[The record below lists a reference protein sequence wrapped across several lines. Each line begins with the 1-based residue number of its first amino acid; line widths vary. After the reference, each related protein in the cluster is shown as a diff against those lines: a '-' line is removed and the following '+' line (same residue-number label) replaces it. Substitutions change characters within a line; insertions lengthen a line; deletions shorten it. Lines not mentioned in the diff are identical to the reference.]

1 MAAASPRPYNRSEQ
15 RQPFYTQASP
25 TLLSMT
31 PADAEETKPG
41 ASAVKE
47 WEALFDHCESRYQ
60 SLFTWRTSVW
70 TTWGQIARYM
80 LPRRFYYFS
89 GVSNQFIQGLRQDMA
104 IVDRTATLAGE
115 VCAAGLMAGITD
127 PDRPWVRLGPA
138 IPDFELDKAGEMWFD
153 DLTERYRYVLANCGF
168 YDSQAQHFED
178 LVFFGNAP
186 VIDYEDAEKVI
197 SCRNPCAGEYLL
209 GNGFDN
215 GTEIFYE
222 EIRQTVTQTVE
233 MFGVENCP
241 SDILKLW
248 KQKGGALQQENV
260 IRHAI
265 EPNFAIERPDGTPVG
280 RIPGGFTWR
289 EVWWVGGRKNEKPLS
304 MAGFHECPFAVSR
317 WNLQGNEAY
326 ARGIGENMLGD
337 TIQLQLETRQKAESI
352 EKVNRP
358 PMGADVT
365 LQNLPSS
372 TNPGKITYFNTGAN
386 GEKKFF
392 PLFEIKPDIP
402 AITADIAMI
411 QERIQ
416 RTAYNNIFQMM
427 ENLRDQTKGNV
438 TATEIDAL
446 RAEGLMQMGP
456 VIGRIYS
463 ALGQRTKRHL
473 SIMAR
478 QGLIPPKPP
487 SLRGVPMKIEFVSML
502 TAAQKATS
510 TAAIERSI
518 QFAGSVSA
526 VYPEARFNVNPDEAI
541 REFNQGIGAP
551 SRILRSPQEAKKM
564 LAMAQKAAQQQ
575 QISAAAVQGAGILGN
590 AKVTPDTALGQLVS
604 GQTGTGQTQQ

>member
-1 MAAASPRPYNRSEQ
+1 MAAKSVAKYDRREQ
-15 RQPFYTQASP
+15 RQPYYTQASA
-25 TLLSMT
+25 TLLAQM
-31 PADAEETKPG
+31 PADPDETTAD
-41 ASAVKE
+41 ASEVKE
-47 WEALFDHCESRYQ
+47 WETLFEHCESRYQ
-60 SLFTWRTSVW
+60 SLLTWRLSVW

-80 LPRRFYYFS
+80 LPRRFYLWQTQDQYS
-89 GVSNQFIQGLRQDMA
+89 QGLRQDFA

-138 IPDFELDKAGEMWFD
+138 IPDFQLDKEGEMWFD

-186 VIDYEDAEKVI
+186 VIDYEDADNII

-222 EIRQTVTQTVE
+222 EIRQTITQTVE

-241 SDILKLW
+241 NDILKMW
-248 KQKGGALQQENV
+248 RQKGGALQKENI

-265 EPNFAIERPDGTPVG
+265 EPNFAIERSDGTSVG
-280 RIPGGFTWR
+280 QIPGGFTWR
-289 EVWWVGGRKNEKPLS
+289 EVWWVAGRKNEKPLS
-304 MAGFHECPFAVSR
+304 MAGFHEQPFAVSR

-358 PMGADVT
+358 PMGGDVS
-365 LQNLPSS
+365 LQNLPMS
-372 TNPGKITYFNTGAN
+372 TNPGKITFFNTAN
-386 GEKKFF
+386 GGEKKFF
-392 PLFEIKPDIP
+392 PLYEIKPDIN
-402 AITADIAMI
+402 AIVADIAQI
-411 QERIQ
+411 QARIQ

-427 ENLRDQTKGNV
+427 ENLRDETKGNV

-456 VIGRIYS
+456 VIGRIYT
-463 ALGQRTKRHL
+463 ALGQRVKRHL

-478 QGLIPPKPP
+478 RGLIPPKPP

-518 QFAGSVSA
+518 QFAGAVSA
-526 VYPEARFNVNPDEAI
+526 VYPEAKFNVNPDEAI

-551 SRILRSPQEAKKM
+551 SRILRSPQEVKKM
-564 LAMAQKAAQQQ
+564 VAAATKASQNAQMA
-575 QISAAAVQGAGILGN
+575 SAAVQGAGVLGN
-590 AKVTPDTALGQLVS
+590 ASVAPDTALGALVA
-604 GQTGTGQTQQ
+604 GRTGAGLK